1 MRMPAR
7 GFTLLEVMAAGAI
20 LAIGLAASLSAY
32 GTGMVLFEHQ
42 RHTTHGLHLAEGKLE
57 ELLLRP
63 SSDLELQVGTTFGP
77 EWFDANGFA
86 TAGAGCVEATSG
98 APPVDEDCRYRV
110 TWQVTAGLVPRIR
123 VVTVTTAWNERDQ
136 ERTMSLSTQRN

>member
-86 TAGAGCVEATSG
+86 TLGTVCSPATSG
-98 APPVDEDCRYRV
+98 VPPIANGCRYRV

-123 VVTVTTAWNERDQ
+123 VVTVTTALNERDQ
-136 ERTMSLSTQRN
+136 QHTMSLSTQRN